1 VQVVVVDLVS
11 IIKQALAACYCSN
24 YYHYTNYYCYHY
36 CLLLATTL
44 QLHTETERLQLAH
57 RVEVEREVQQRR
69 AQTAA
74 AAAAQLQQVQTA
86 ARKEIAEAADLIA
99 AQQRRVEQLEAA
111 LSDARSARARA
122 DIEVDRLQANEQQ
135 LSARLDALT
144 AAAHTAAA
152 TAQAREQAAY
162 ELNAQQRE
170 QRVWDSSHSSSG
182 LMRTPRHPQQQPL
195 SPQRSSAQQQQQH
208 YVRDSAYGK
217 QWSTTPVRLLNT
229 YSSGPARVSVVSPAV
244 SAVRQRY
251 SAETVQQ
258 HAPQQQQHPA
268 QQQQQQHQSL
278 DELLQSFSGAA
289 VSQQKR

>member
-1 VQVVVVDLVS
+1 
-11 IIKQALAACYCSN
+11 
-24 YYHYTNYYCYHY
+24 
-36 CLLLATTL
+36 
-44 QLHTETERLQLAH
+44 
-57 RVEVEREVQQRR
+57 VEVEREVQQRR

-74 AAAAQLQQVQTA
+74 AAADHLQQVQAA

-122 DIEVDRLQANEQQ
+122 DIEVDRLQASEQQ

-170 QRVWDSSHSSSG
+170 QRVWDSGHSSSG
-182 LMRTPRHPQQQPL
+182 LLRTPRHPQQQPL
-195 SPQRSSAQQQQQH
+195 SPQRSSAQQQQQQH

-217 QWSTTPVRLLNT
+217 QWSTTPVRLMNT
-229 YSSGPARVSVVSPAV
+229 YSSSGPARVSVVSPAV

-258 HAPQQQQHPA
+258 HAPPPQQHHTA
-268 QQQQQQHQSL
+268 QQQQQQQHQSL

-289 VSQQKR
+289 VSQTKR

>member
-1 VQVVVVDLVS
+1 
-11 IIKQALAACYCSN
+11 
-24 YYHYTNYYCYHY
+24 
-36 CLLLATTL
+36 
-44 QLHTETERLQLAH
+44 
-57 RVEVEREVQQRR
+57 VEVEREVQQRR

-74 AAAAQLQQVQTA
+74 AAADHLQRVQTA

-122 DIEVDRLQANEQQ
+122 DIEVDRLQASEQQ

-182 LMRTPRHPQQQPL
+182 LLRTPRHPQHQPL
-195 SPQRSSAQQQQQH
+195 SPQRSSVQQQQQQQQH

-217 QWSTTPVRLLNT
+217 QWSTTPVRLMNT
-229 YSSGPARVSVVSPAV
+229 YSSGGPARVSVVSPAV

-258 HAPQQQQHPA
+258 HALQQQQHAP
-268 QQQQQQHQSL
+268 QQQHQQQQHQSL

-289 VSQQKR
+289 VSQTKR

>member
-1 VQVVVVDLVS
+1 MTANT
-11 IIKQALAACYCSN
+11 ITALPRI
-24 YYHYTNYYCYHY
+24 YH
-36 CLLLATTL
+36 TTCARSH

-74 AAAAQLQQVQTA
+74 VAADHLQQVQTA

-122 DIEVDRLQANEQQ
+122 DIEVDRLQASEQQ
-135 LSARLDALT
+135 LSARLDALI

-182 LMRTPRHPQQQPL
+182 LLRTPRHPQQQPL
-195 SPQRSSAQQQQQH
+195 SPQRSSAQHQQQH
-208 YVRDSAYGK
+208 FVRDSAYGK

-229 YSSGPARVSVVSPAV
+229 YSNSGPTRLSVASPAV

-251 SAETVQQ
+251 SAETPQQQ
-258 HAPQQQQHPA
+258 HAPQQQHSAQ

-289 VSQQKR
+289 VFHQKR